1 MRSGN
6 IDNRRK
12 AASGPEVMLEGANIH
27 RAIQRRMGRDY
38 HAEVY
43 LSCVIR
49 RPDYEITVDG
59 RADGIIIPSK
69 DGVDLPVIDEMEGEL
84 PILDLTDK
92 KSVSSITADTPSC
105 DFSDEYTDLSTH
117 VVIDE
122 IKSTYRDLER
132 IKRPVTEHLAQAKCY
147 AYMVAVAADLPDI
160 GVRITYCN
168 TETREVRYFDSLYTR
183 QEIEDWF
190 SALARAY
197 IRFADFETGWKK
209 IRNMSIDTLV
219 FPYKYRIGQREL
231 MAQVYNSIT
240 GSGRLFVMAPTGVGK
255 TLANVYPSLKS
266 LANDKADRIFY
277 LTAKTVTR
285 TVASDCLNLL
295 RYGEDGKKDAK
306 LKLKSIVLTAKEKIC
321 PLEKC
326 ECNPDACPYAKGHY
340 DRINDAM
347 YDLLINEDEFSR
359 ENIVSYS
366 DKHMVCPFEFSLDM
380 SLFSDMIICDY
391 NYVFDPNVYLRRFF
405 GDTASGRF
413 ILLIDEA
420 HNLTERAMK
429 MYSAKIVKEDIL
441 DVKRLVKDTDP
452 RLARSLEACN
462 KHMLSLKRQCDE
474 VTTVENFDMLV
485 NLLLRLSGRIEQ
497 FLDDNEHFE
506 HSQELLEFYFDV
518 RHFLN
523 INENMN
529 RSDYVLYT
537 KHEDDGDFTAHLMCA
552 NPAKP
557 IRSCTDKATATVFF
571 SATLLPIDYYRMMLG
586 ADESDP
592 AVYARSV
599 FDPAKRALL
608 VAKDVTSKYTRRS
621 DSEYD
626 RMAEYISAVAGAKE
640 GNYIVFFPSFAMLER
655 VYEIFITRYH
665 DPRTTDVVV
674 QSSVM
679 SEKERDDFLAR
690 FSGTFEE
697 DDHET
702 YETDGKDTPED
713 ADVFT
718 ELPDIEGLVIEIDD
732 TMEDDIERN
741 TLIGFCV
748 LGGIFSEGIDL
759 KNDALIGAIIV
770 GTGLPMVCAERDM
783 LKRCYDEMG
792 LDGFAYAYRYPGM
805 NKVLQAA
812 GRVIRTE
819 EDKGVVALLDERFLS
834 RDYLRLFPREW
845 SDYRI
850 CRVDDISEAAEEFW
864 SKNDTENP

>member
-1 MRSGN
+1 MHISVRGLVEFIMRSGN
-6 IDNRRK
+6 IDNRHR

-43 LSCVIR
+43 LSCMIR
-49 RPDYEITVDG
+49 RPDYEIVVDG
-59 RADGIIIPSK
+59 RADGIIIPSSLS
-69 DGVDLPVIDEMEGEL
+69 GCEGPVIDDRKDEVPL
-84 PILDLTDK
+84 LDLTNATNEEAVLPVL
-92 KSVSSITADTPSC
+92 SPAD
-105 DFSDEYTDLSTH
+105 DFDDVCIDLSTH

-132 IKRPVTEHLAQAKCY
+132 IRRPVTEHLAQAKCY
-147 AYMVAVAADLPDI
+147 AYMTAVMADLPDI

-168 TETREVRYFDSLYTR
+168 TETRETRCFDTLYTR
-183 QEIEDWF
+183 DEIEAWF
-190 SALARAY
+190 TALMKSY

-209 IRNMSIDTLV
+209 IRNMSIDTMV
-219 FPYKYRIGQREL
+219 FPYEYRTGQREL
-231 MAQVYNSIT
+231 MAQVYSSIVK
-240 GSGRLFVMAPTGVGK
+240 SGRLFVMAPTGVGK

-266 LANDKADRIFY
+266 LAADKADRIFY

-295 RYGEDGKKDAK
+295 RYRDGSENDAK
-306 LKLKSIVLTAKEKIC
+306 LRLKSIVITAKEKIC
-321 PLEKC
+321 PMDRC

-347 YDLLINEDEFSR
+347 YDLLVNEDEFSR
-359 ENIVSYS
+359 EKITAYS
-366 DKHMVCPFEFSLDM
+366 DRYKVCPFEFSLDM

-413 ILLIDEA
+413 LLLVDEA
-420 HNLTERAMK
+420 HNLVERAMK
-429 MYSAKIVKEDIL
+429 MYSAQIVKEQIL
-441 DVKRLVKDTDP
+441 DMKRLVKDHDP
-452 RLARSLEACN
+452 KLARSLESCN
-462 KHMLSLKRQCDE
+462 KHMLALKRECED
-474 VTTVENFDMLV
+474 VRTVDDFDMLV
-485 NLLLRLSGRIEQ
+485 TLLLRLGGRIEQ

-506 HSQELLEFYFDV
+506 NSKELLEFYFDV

-523 INENMN
+523 IYEGMKA
-529 RSDYVLYT
+529 SDYVLYT
-537 KHEDDGDFTAHLMCA
+537 KHENDGEFAAHLMCA
-552 NPAKP
+552 NPAGP
-557 IRSCTDKATATVFF
+557 IRLCTDKARASVFF
-571 SATLLPIDYYRMMLG
+571 SATLIPIDYYRMMLG
-586 ADESDP
+586 ADEDDP

-608 VAKDVTSKYTRRS
+608 IAKDVTSKYTRRS

-626 RMAEYISAVAGAKE
+626 RMAEYISALTGAKE

-655 VYEIFITRYH
+655 VYEIFMSRYY
-665 DPRTTDVVV
+665 DPNTTDVAV

-679 SEKERDDFLAR
+679 SEQERDDFLAR
-690 FSGTFEE
+690 FSCGCEA
-697 DDHET
+697 DD
-702 YETDGKDTPED
+702 D
-713 ADVFT
+713 
-718 ELPDIEGLVIEIDD
+718 LL
-732 TMEDDIERN
+732 EDDINRN

-759 KNDALIGAIIV
+759 KNDALIGAVIV
-770 GTGLPMVCAERDM
+770 GTGLPMVCAERDL
-783 LKRCYDEMG
+783 LKRCYDDMG

-819 EDKGVVALLDERFLS
+819 EDRGVVALLDERFLG

-845 SDYRI
+845 EDYRI
-850 CRVDDISEAAEEFW
+850 CRVDDISEAAQEFW
-864 SKNDTENP
+864 DCI